1 MVAPA
6 ASVLCA
12 PPLSDATAA
21 IRKTAGRHGR
31 TFEPSGPERGTRFP
45 GSQAAR
51 SRGRPAR
58 LDQALSGP
66 GLPSGARRRRL
77 RVPIHWGSCV
87 VHIRRVRTRRPQM
100 ANSCYRPQFGSSR
113 QCPPRPCRSV
123 LAIRP
128 FSLTDDGGIQNA

>member
-58 LDQALSGP
+58 LDQALSG
-66 GLPSGARRRRL
+66 ARAAE
-77 RVPIHWGSCV
+77 
-87 VHIRRVRTRRPQM
+87 RRPPP
-100 ANSCYRPQFGSSR
+100 APKGSDPLGLVCGSY
-113 QCPPRPCRSV
+113 PEGTYE
-123 LAIRP
+123 AA
-128 FSLTDDGGIQNA
+128 TDG